1 MILSI
6 VNQKGGVGKTT
17 TAVNL
22 AAALSLEG
30 KSVLLIDLD
39 AQGNATTGLGIS
51 KKALTVTAYDVFIG
65 TANADEAIIHTEKCG
80 IDLIPASINL
90 AGVDTELGGAQNRTY
105 LLDAALREIKDKY
118 DFIILDSPPSL
129 GSLTVNVLTASDK
142 VIVPMQCEFYSMEG
156 LVQLQETIK
165 QVQKRY
171 NKNLEIFGILFTMN
185 PTFSRASSAVIKEI
199 SSHFP
204 NLVFKTVV
212 PRSNKLSIAPSFG
225 EPILSYAKNSK
236 GAKAYKS
243 LANEVLARTEKGS
256 GNNG

>member
-51 KKALTVTAYDVFIG
+51 KKSVTGSAYDVFIG
-65 TANADEAIIHTEKCG
+65 VANAVDAVVHTEKCG

-105 LLDAALREIKDKY
+105 LLDAALRDIKDKY

-129 GSLTVNVLTASDK
+129 GSLTINVLTASDQ

-165 QVQKRY
+165 QVKSRY
-171 NKNLEIFGILFTMN
+171 NKRLEILGILFTMN
-185 PTFSRASSAVIKEI
+185 PAFSRASSAVIKEI
-199 SSHFP
+199 SEHFP
-204 NLVFKTVV
+204 NLVFKTAV
-212 PRSNKLSIAPSFG
+212 PRTNKLSIAPSFG
-225 EPILSYAKNSK
+225 EPILSYAKNSR
-236 GAKAYKS
+236 GAKAYKA
-243 LANEVLARTEKGS
+243 LALEVLERTAKGS
-256 GNNG
+256 VNNG